1 MSANNSIFKI
11 GANLALACILSG
23 AIIAATYAVTAPIA
37 AQEAVKMKEAAL
49 QELVPQA
56 NKFKPIPEKAGWY
69 LAQKDG
75 QLLAVIA
82 PAHGQG
88 YGGEIKMLV
97 AISPTFQALDYRILK
112 HNETPGLGDK
122 ATKPAFREQFAGK
135 AVEEL
140 VVVKTP
146 SKNNIQALTGATI
159 TSRAVTNSFKT
170 ALKEAKE
177 YFAQH
182 PEQISK
188 K

>member
-1 MSANNSIFKI
+1 
-11 GANLALACILSG
+11 
-23 AIIAATYAVTAPIA
+23 
-37 AQEAVKMKEAAL
+37 
-49 QELVPQA
+49 
-56 NKFKPIPEKAGWY
+56 
-69 LAQKDG
+69 
-75 QLLAVIA
+75 
-82 PAHGQG
+82 
-88 YGGEIKMLV
+88 MLV

-135 AVEEL
+135 TLEEL

-159 TSRAVTNSFKT
+159 TSRAVTNSFKA
-170 ALKEAKE
+170 ALQEAKE